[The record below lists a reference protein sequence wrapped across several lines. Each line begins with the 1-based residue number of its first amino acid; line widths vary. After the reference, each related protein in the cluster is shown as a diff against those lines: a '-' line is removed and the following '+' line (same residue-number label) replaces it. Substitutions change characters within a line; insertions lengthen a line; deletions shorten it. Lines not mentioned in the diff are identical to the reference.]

1 MSTTEFF
8 VFYIN
13 FLFNDCLTIR
23 TRAHS
28 ESPIP
33 DVKRDIKKDKRKD
46 VEREPSLE
54 KLLKKRKP
62 SPSPVKKVTEPLS
75 VLWNGLFIH
84 YGFDL
89 EEEEIVVRI

>member
-1 MSTTEFF
+1 M
-8 VFYIN
+8 
-13 FLFNDCLTIR
+13 
-23 TRAHS
+23 
-28 ESPIP
+28 
-33 DVKRDIKKDKRKD
+33 KRDIKKDKRKD

-62 SPSPVKKVTEPLS
+62 SPSPVKKVTEPG